1 MDLKFNDVSELY
13 ELLLPAL
20 ETKEIQLR
28 RNDYLGITK
37 KDIWNYL
44 SAAKWKNSSG
54 LRLFQMVSDI
64 FNLDSDALNDYTK
77 K

>member
-44 SAAKWKNSSG
+44 SDAKWKNSSG

-64 FNLDSDALNDYTK
+64 FNLDSDALNNYIK

>member
-1 MDLKFNDVSELY
+1 MNLKFSDEKLY

-28 RNDYLGITK
+28 RNDYLGISK

-44 SAAKWKNSSG
+44 MEKVWKNKTNV
-54 LRLFQMVSDI
+54 RLNEMVSDI
-64 FNLDSDALNDYTK
+64 LSVDNEKINNYKEL
-77 K
+77 

>member
-1 MDLKFNDVSELY
+1 MDLKFSNALELY
-13 ELLLPAL
+13 DLLLPAL

-37 KDIWNYL
+37 KDIWKYL
-44 SAAKWKNSSG
+44 VETRWKNYNG
-54 LRLFQMVSDI
+54 LRLYQMVSDI
-64 FNLDSDALNDYTK
+64 FNLDSDLLNNYIK

>member
-37 KDIWNYL
+37 NDIWKYL
-44 SAAKWKNSSG
+44 MREN
-54 LRLFQMVSDI
+54 
-64 FNLDSDALNDYTK
+64 
-77 K
+77 